1 MRLTAGKQAA
11 KDANST
17 TQEKEANGEQQQ
29 GLTGDGRTYS
39 NDLSENSGNDCA
51 QLGKQGLHSSGGLSN

>member
-17 TQEKEANGEQQQ
+17 AQEKEANGEQQQ
-29 GLTGDGRTYS
+29 GLAGDGRAYS
-39 NDLSENSGNDCA
+39 NDLSEDSGNDCA
-51 QLGKQGLHSSGGLSN
+51 QLGKQGLHSGGSISN